1 MTATRPRYG
10 RLPAIFEET
19 PMLFIPR
26 RAALAFAV
34 ACWIAPA
41 VVSAQTFPDHALKL
55 SVGFPPG
62 TGPDVVARLLGQKL
76 GELLRQQVVVE
87 NKAGAGGQIAA
98 QSVAKSVPDGYS
110 LLLGEVGSISIAP
123 PAFSK
128 LPYDP
133 AKELVGVSEVVRSD
147 FLLVV
152 PVSSPHQNVADFVK
166 AAKAKGDKINFA
178 TFGAGT
184 PGHFGAEM
192 FAEAAGF
199 KVEPIH
205 YRATGDAVTAIVA
218 GDVQGAFV
226 STALGAAQI
235 KGGKMRAL
243 ATTAASR
250 STLLPDVP
258 TFTEAGLAKIDFSA
272 WFAVFAPAGTP
283 AAALEVLNRQ
293 IVAALQ
299 SPETK
304 TKLVEAGFS
313 VIGSGRGD
321 TEKMLKAEGARW
333 AAVVKAT
340 GFKGD

>member
-1 MTATRPRYG
+1 MHRQ
-10 RLPAIFEET
+10 
-19 PMLFIPR
+19 PR
-26 RAALAFAV
+26 RAALAL
-34 ACWIAPA
+34 ACAFWLAAPL
-41 VVSAQTFPDHALKL
+41 VWAQGLPDRPLKL
-55 SVGFPPG
+55 NVGFPPG

-76 GELLRQQVVVE
+76 GELAKQQVVVE

-98 QSVAKSVPDGYS
+98 QSVAKSVADGTN

-133 AKELVGVSEVVRSD
+133 AKELVGISEVVRSD

-152 PVSSPHQNVADFVK
+152 PVGSPHQSVAEFVK
-166 AAKAKGDKINFA
+166 AAKAKSDRTNMA

-192 FAEAAGF
+192 LAEAAGF

-243 ATTAASR
+243 ATTAPTR
-250 STLLPDVP
+250 STLLPEVP
-258 TFTEAGLAKIDFSA
+258 TFTEAGLPKIDFSA

-283 AAALEVLNRQ
+283 PAALDVLNKQ

-299 SPETK
+299 TPETK
-304 TKLVEAGFS
+304 AKLVEAGFS
-313 VIGSGRGD
+313 VIGSSRAD
-321 TEKMLKAEGARW
+321 TEKMLKAEAARW

>member
-1 MTATRPRYG
+1 MP
-10 RLPAIFEET
+10 LPAFT
-19 PMLFIPR
+19 PR
-26 RAALAFAV
+26 RALLGLALAALLS
-34 ACWIAPA
+34 PA
-41 VVSAQTFPDHALKL
+41 
-55 SVGFPPG
+55 
-62 TGPDVVARLLGQKL
+62 LGQGSGKTLRLVVPFAAGGAQDVIGRYLGDKL
-76 GELLRQQVVVE
+76 AARTGLTVVID

-98 QSVAKSVPDGYS
+98 QGVAKSAPDGYN

-133 AKELVGVSEVVRSD
+133 AKELVGISEVVRAD

-152 PVSSPHQNVADFVK
+152 PVSSPHQSVADFIK
-166 AAKAKGDKINFA
+166 AAKARGDKLNFA

-184 PGHFGAEM
+184 PGHFGAELL
-192 FAEAAGF
+192 AEAGGY
-199 KVEPIH
+199 KIEPVH

-243 ATTAASR
+243 ATTAATR
-250 STLLPDVP
+250 SPLLPDVP
-258 TFTEAGLAKIDFSA
+258 TFAEAGLPKIDFSA

-283 AAALEVLNRQ
+283 AATLDLLNRQ
-293 IVAALQ
+293 IVAAMQ

-304 TKLVEAGFS
+304 AKLQEAGFS
-313 VIGSGRGD
+313 VLGSSRAD
-321 TEKMLKAEGARW
+321 TERMLKDEATRW